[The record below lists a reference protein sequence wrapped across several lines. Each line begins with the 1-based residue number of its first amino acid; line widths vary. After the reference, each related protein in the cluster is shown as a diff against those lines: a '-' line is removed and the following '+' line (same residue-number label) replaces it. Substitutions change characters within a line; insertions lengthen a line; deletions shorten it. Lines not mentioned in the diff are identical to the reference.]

1 MPYTLGWFP
10 FQRLVKGWFDAMPFN
25 EMTHQGAGQGAG
37 LGASLGASQDVKALA
52 QQMISQRQET
62 GWRRAIDDSLLITGR
77 NLIRLKRN
85 PIVIVAIAIF
95 PMVFLLGFWIVG
107 QKLMAAQGV
116 NYIQYLVPIINL
128 QALFFAGLGSALM
141 LAGDI
146 ETGMME
152 RCRAMPI
159 SRVAV
164 IAGLVL
170 AYMVRALLATIVLLL
185 VAYGLGFRFQGGAIA
200 LLGYFILVTTFTA
213 TCITGYSVLALKLR
227 SPALVN
233 AVAIIPYTPLL
244 LLSNGFSPTE
254 NFPSWLQPIVRYQPV
269 SVTCDALRAL
279 VEGAAGSS
287 LLFFY
292 SLVWLMSLWIVLGI
306 WSVRLYKHL

>member
-1 MPYTLGWFP
+1 MLFS
-10 FQRLVKGWFDAMPFN
+10 D
-25 EMTHQGAGQGAG
+25 
-37 LGASLGASQDVKALA
+37 DVAVLA
-52 QQMISQRQET
+52 RQMIAQRQET
-62 GWRRAIDDSLLITGR
+62 GGRRAIDDSLLITWR
-77 NLIRLKRN
+77 NLLRLQRN

-95 PMVFLLGFWIVG
+95 PIVFLLGFWIVG

-128 QALFFAGLGSALM
+128 QALFFAGLGSAIM
-141 LAGDI
+141 LAKDI

-164 IAGLVL
+164 VAGLVL
-170 AYMVRALLATIVLLL
+170 AYMVRSLLATIILLI
-185 VAYGLGFRFQGGAIA
+185 VAYGLGFRFQGGIFS
-200 LLGYFILVTTFTA
+200 LLGYFSLIVIFTA
-213 TCITGYSVLALKLR
+213 TCITGYSILALKLR
-227 SPALVN
+227 NPTLVD

-254 NFPSWLQPIVRYQPV
+254 NFPSWLQPFVRYQPV

-279 VEGAAGSS
+279 VEGSAASGSLYLAS
-287 LLFFY
+287 LL
-292 SLVWLMSLWIVLGI
+292 WLLGLLI
-306 WSVRLYKHL
+306 ILGFSSVRLYKAL

>member
-1 MPYTLGWFP
+1 MF
-10 FQRLVKGWFDAMPFN
+10 AN
-25 EMTHQGAGQGAG
+25 N
-37 LGASLGASQDVKALA
+37 DVAELA
-52 QQMISQRQET
+52 QQMIAQRQET
-62 GWRRAIDDSLLITGR
+62 GWRRAVDDSLLITWR
-77 NLIRLKRN
+77 NLLRLKRN

-128 QALFFAGLGSALM
+128 QALFFSGLGSAIM
-141 LAGDI
+141 LAKDI

-164 IAGLVL
+164 VAGLVL
-170 AYMVRALLATIVLLL
+170 AYMVRGLLATIVLLL
-185 VAYGLGFRFQGGAIA
+185 VAYGLGFRFQGN
-200 LLGYFILVTTFTA
+200 LLHSLGYLILVITFTG
-213 TCITGYSVLALKLR
+213 TCITGYSILALKLR
-227 SPALVN
+227 NSALVD

-254 NFPSWLQPIVRYQPV
+254 NFPSWLQPVVRYQPV
-269 SVTCDALRAL
+269 SVTCDALRSLA
-279 VEGAAGSS
+279 EGATSS
-287 LLFFY
+287 FPLFLASLAWLFGLL
-292 SLVWLMSLWIVLGI
+292 VLFGFLA
-306 WSVRLYKHL
+306 VRQYKRL

>member
-1 MPYTLGWFP
+1 MAAL
-10 FQRLVKGWFDAMPFN
+10 N
-25 EMTHQGAGQGAG
+25 
-37 LGASLGASQDVKALA
+37 QDVAELA
-52 QQMISQRQET
+52 QQMIAQRQET
-62 GWRRAIDDSLLITGR
+62 GLRRAIDDSLLITGR
-77 NLIRLKRN
+77 NLIRLRRN
-85 PIVIVAIAIF
+85 PVVIVAIAIF

-128 QALFFAGLGSALM
+128 QALFFSGLGSAIM
-141 LAGDI
+141 LAKDI

-164 IAGLVL
+164 VAGLTL
-170 AYMVRALLATIVLLL
+170 AYMVRALLATVVLIV
-185 VAYGLGFRFQGGAIA
+185 VAYGLGFRFYGGAIA
-200 LLGYFILVTTFTA
+200 AAGYLTLVVTFTGA
-213 TCITGYSVLALKLR
+213 CIMGYSILALKLR
-227 SPALVN
+227 SPTLVD

-254 NFPSWLQPIVRYQPV
+254 NFPDWLEPIVRYQPV

-279 VEGAAGSS
+279 SAGSAAS
-287 LLFFY
+287 GPLFFA
-292 SLVWLMSLWIVLGI
+292 SLAWLLGLLLI
-306 WSVRLYKHL
+306 LGAWSVRLYKRLS

>member
-1 MPYTLGWFP
+1 MALLFSMPSTY
-10 FQRLVKGWFDAMPFN
+10 
-25 EMTHQGAGQGAG
+25 
-37 LGASLGASQDVKALA
+37 DVAELA
-52 QQMISQRQET
+52 QQMIAQRQET
-62 GWRRAIDDSLLITGR
+62 GWRRAIDDSLLITWR

-116 NYIQYLVPIINL
+116 VYIQYLVPVINL
-128 QALFFAGLGSALM
+128 QTLFFAGFGSAVM
-141 LAGDI
+141 LATDI

-164 IAGLVL
+164 VAGLVL
-170 AYMVRALLATIVLLL
+170 AYMVRALLATVILLA
-185 VAYGLGFRFQGGAIA
+185 VACLLGFRFYGGSLAFLA
-200 LLGYFILVTTFTA
+200 YFILVTLFTT

-227 SPALVN
+227 NPSLVN
-233 AVAIIPYTPLL
+233 SVAIIPYTPLL

-279 VEGAAGSS
+279 VDGSTAS
-287 LLFFY
+287 GELFVASFLW
-292 SLVWLMSLWIVLGI
+292 LVALWIGLGL
-306 WSVRLYKHL
+306 WSVRLYKQL

>member
-1 MPYTLGWFP
+1 MLPSDN
-10 FQRLVKGWFDAMPFN
+10 VA
-25 EMTHQGAGQGAG
+25 
-37 LGASLGASQDVKALA
+37 VLA
-52 QQMISQRQET
+52 QQMIAQRQET
-62 GWRRAIDDSLLITGR
+62 GWRRAIDDSLLITWR
-77 NLIRLKRN
+77 NLLRLRRN

-95 PMVFLLGFWIVG
+95 PIVFLVGFWIVG

-116 NYIQYLVPIINL
+116 NYIQYLVPVINL
-128 QALFFAGLGSALM
+128 QTVFFAGLGSAIM
-141 LAGDI
+141 LAKDI

-164 IAGLVL
+164 VAGLVL
-170 AYMVRALLATIVLLL
+170 AYMVRSLLATIVLL
-185 VAYGLGFRFQGGAIA
+185 AAAHALGFRFQGGPLL
-200 LLGYFILVTTFTA
+200 LLGYFSLIVLFTA

-227 SPALVN
+227 NPTLVD

-254 NFPSWLQPIVRYQPV
+254 NFPDWLQPFVRYQPV

-279 VEGAAGSS
+279 VEGSAASGSLYMIS
-287 LLFFY
+287 LL
-292 SLVWLMSLWIVLGI
+292 WLGGLWVILGI
-306 WSVRLYKHL
+306 ISIRLYKVL